1 MDMSTKRI
9 ISFDVGIKNMA
20 YCIFDVSSQSSDIP
34 PIVTMVDWNILNISK
49 SIETSSDPT
58 SGSTVALDGQESL
71 SPPTCMHEL
80 STSKKKRSS
89 EAELTTKCCGKK
101 SKYHK
106 DGFYVCEKHAKE
118 SQKYLMPKSEYT
130 EKSLQKRKLEDL
142 KSFVQQ
148 QNVYFFTG
156 IPEKVK
162 KQELIDKVVQTF
174 QPRCWEENPKPKK
187 ETKAGDIDLI
197 SIGRNLYAQLS
208 QNPYMQTVTHVV
220 IENQISPI
228 ANRMKTIQGMLAQ
241 VFIFYQIPIIEFV
254 SSANKLKDFVK
265 AAQMDTNEESKTD
278 TVSETTKKKSSSK
291 IGIYKQHKN
300 DAVVFCRQFLTTYF
314 ENLTTFLQEKDWVH
328 FFNSHGKK
336 DDLADAFLQGIWYIN
351 KKIITNADNLKI
363 NNVTTP

>member
-1 MDMSTKRI
+1 MSTKRI

-20 YCIFDVSSQSSDIP
+20 YCIFDMLSQSSDIP
-34 PIVTMVDWNILNISK
+34 PIVTIVDWNILNISK

-58 SGSTVALDGQESL
+58 SASTIGLESL
-71 SPPTCMHEL
+71 SPPPCMHVL

-118 SQKYLMPKSEYT
+118 SQKYLLPKSEYT

-197 SIGRNLYAQLS
+197 SIGRNLYAQMS

-265 AAQMDTNEESKTD
+265 AVQINTNEESNSD
-278 TVSETTKKKSSSK
+278 TVTMTCDSSATTTTKTTKKKSSSK

-300 DAVVFCRQFLTTYF
+300 DAVVFCRQFLSTYF
-314 ENLTTFLQEKDWVH
+314 ETNWAD

-351 KKIITNADNLKI
+351 KKIITNAYNLKI

>member
-1 MDMSTKRI
+1 MDMTTKRI

-20 YCIFDVSSQSSDIP
+20 YCIFDVLSQSSDIP
-34 PIVTMVDWNILNISK
+34 PIVTIVDWNILNISK
-49 SIETSSDPT
+49 SIEPSSDPT
-58 SGSTVALDGQESL
+58 SASTIALESL
-71 SPPTCMHEL
+71 SPPTCMHVL

-89 EAELTTKCCGKK
+89 ETELTTKCCGKK

-130 EKSLQKRKLEDL
+130 EKSLQKRKLDDL

-156 IPEKVK
+156 IPEKIK

-265 AAQMDTNEESKTD
+265 AVQMDTNEESKTG

-300 DAVVFCRQFLTTYF
+300 DAVVFCRQFLSTYF